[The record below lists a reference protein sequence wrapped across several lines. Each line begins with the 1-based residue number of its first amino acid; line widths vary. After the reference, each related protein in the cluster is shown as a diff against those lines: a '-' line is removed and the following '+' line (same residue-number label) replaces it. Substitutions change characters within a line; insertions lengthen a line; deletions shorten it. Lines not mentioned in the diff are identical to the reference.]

1 MTFAGHTR
9 TLTHTDFLYVHAY
22 RWPDI
27 HRMKVKDKN
36 LVIETATEEIFFRLV
51 CGVLRGWL
59 SLTLVWCV
67 AGLLNLSVNSTSQY

>member
-1 MTFAGHTR
+1 MTFAW
-9 TLTHTDFLYVHAY
+9 THTDFLCVHVY

-51 CGVLRGWL
+51 CGVLWGWL
-59 SLTLVWCV
+59 SLALVWCV
-67 AGLLNLSVNSTSQY
+67 AGLLNLSVNFTSQYLSDNA

>member
-1 MTFAGHTR
+1 MTFAW
-9 TLTHTDFLYVHAY
+9 THTDFLYVHAY

-51 CGVLRGWL
+51 CGYSGAGSVW
-59 SLTLVWCV
+59 LVWCV
-67 AGLLNLSVNSTSQY
+67 AGLLNLSMNFTSQY